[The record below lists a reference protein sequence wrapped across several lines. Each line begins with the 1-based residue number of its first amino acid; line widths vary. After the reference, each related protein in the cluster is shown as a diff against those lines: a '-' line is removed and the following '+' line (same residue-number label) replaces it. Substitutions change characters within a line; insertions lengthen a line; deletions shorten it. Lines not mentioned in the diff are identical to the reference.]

1 MNARQIHTPLT
12 IGSFIVASITGVLM
26 FFEIAPGG
34 IRATHEWMSLLFV
47 LAGLMHIYTN
57 KRPFA
62 RYFADRPLLII
73 GSSVAAGGILY
84 MVSFNDIYLAE
95 ASFQLLTRIEISRLS
110 SLLDISPDDLRDR
123 LSGLG
128 ITAVSS
134 GQSLY
139 DIAQIHDMDD
149 HDILEPLMEP

>member
-1 MNARQIHTPLT
+1 MTARQIHTPLT

-47 LAGLMHIYTN
+47 MAGLLHIYTN

-62 RYFADRPLLII
+62 KYFSDRTLLII
-73 GSSVAAGGILY
+73 AAAVTAGGIHYAL
-84 MVSFNDIYLAE
+84 SFNDIYLAE
-95 ASFQLLTRIEISRLS
+95 ASYQLLTKIEIGQLS
-110 SLLDISPDDLRDR
+110 PILNISLNDMQDR

-128 ITAVSS
+128 IATISS
-134 GQSLY
+134 GQSLH
-139 DIAQIHDMDD
+139 DLAQIHDMDV
-149 HDILEPLMEP
+149 HDLFESLMEP